1 MKRAYKFRI
10 YPNKN
15 QEVKLNRLFFEF
27 QVFPW
32 GKPEWISYEDQSYQL
47 TSSKTPEQKEVHSQ
61 VLQNVLKRLDK
72 SFKNFYNGF
81 GYPRFKGR
89 NRYNSFTYPQ
99 SGFELEN
106 GKLKLSKLGRIR
118 IILHREIEGKF
129 KTCTIKKDV
138 DQWYAVF
145 TTEVEK
151 TIEPI
156 EVKAKIGVDV
166 GLISLL
172 TLSSGEKIDPPKFLR
187 KSEKILSKEQ
197 IRLSRKKKGS
207 KNRKKQRIKVARVN
221 RKIRNQRKDSQNT
234 KRKML
239 VSM

>member
-1 MKRAYKFRI
+1 M
-10 YPNKN
+10 
-15 QEVKLNRLFFEF
+15 LFFEF

-32 GKPEWISYEDQSYQL
+32 GRPEWISYEDQSYQL
-47 TSSKTPEQKEVHSQ
+47 TSSKTPKQKEVHSQ

-172 TLSSGEKIDPPKFLR
+172 ILSSGEKIDPPKFLR

-207 KNRKKQRIKVARVN
+207 ENRKKQRIKVARVN